1 MSERE
6 TKLDIV
12 LRHLNENKVYDNDI
26 PTIRNMLNLIYGDVK
41 SDEICDERANKWP
54 INLLR
59 IIDDDS
65 TDRTLYNDETLEILE
80 DRIGY
85 VLKYLFT
92 DQESTII
99 LKRFKYGLSLPSIA
113 EELNVTKQNVQQ
125 ILQRALR
132 KFRHPSRR
140 NKVLLGIKYDDHI
153 KELMEKVE
161 LKEKELANKSV
172 LLRSKIDKLNT
183 VLSDLGFKLKLDTP
197 GDQAEITLLN
207 LSVRSY
213 NCLKRARI
221 NTIKELTLMTKEDL
235 KNVRNLGSVGVEEI
249 ISKLEKLGYGLKTDE
264 KDPDFVPVEIYGN
277 EYVE

>member
-1 MSERE
+1 MSEKE
-6 TKLDIV
+6 TRLDV
-12 LRHLNENKVYDNDI
+12 ALRHLNENKVYDNDI

-59 IIDDDS
+59 VIDGDS
-65 TDRTLYNDETLEILE
+65 TDETIYNDETLEVIE
-80 DRIGY
+80 DRISY

-99 LKRFKYGLSLPSIA
+99 LKRFKYGLSLQSIA
-113 EELNVTKQNVQQ
+113 DEFNVTKQNIQQ
-125 ILQRALR
+125 ILQKALR

-153 KELMEKVE
+153 KELMDKVT

-183 VLSDLGFKLKLDTP
+183 VLADLGFKLKLDTP
-197 GDQAEITLLN
+197 DEHAEISLLN

-235 KNVRNLGSVGVEEI
+235 KNVRNLGPIGVDEV
-249 ISKLEKLGYGLKTDE
+249 ISKLEKLGYGLKIDE
-264 KDPDFVPVEIYGN
+264 NDPDFIPVEAYGN

>member
-1 MSERE
+1 MSEKE
-6 TKLDIV
+6 TKLDV
-12 LRHLNENKVYDNDI
+12 ALRHLNENKVYDNDI

-41 SDEICDERANKWP
+41 ADEICDERANKWP
-54 INLLR
+54 INLLQ
-59 IIDDDS
+59 IIDSDS
-65 TDRTLYNDETLEILE
+65 TDRTMYNDETLEVIE

-99 LKRFKYGLSLPSIA
+99 LKRFKYGLSLQSIA
-113 EELNVTKQNVQQ
+113 EELNVTKQNIQQ

-153 KELMEKVE
+153 KELTEKVE

-183 VLSDLGFKLKLDTP
+183 VLADLGFKLKLDTP
-197 GDQAEITLLN
+197 DEQAEISLLN

-213 NCLKRARI
+213 HCLKRARI

-249 ISKLEKLGYGLKTDE
+249 ISKLEKLGFSLKIDE
-264 KDPDFVPVEIYGN
+264 SDPDFVPVEIYGN